1 MAARANY
8 VFWLAEISKN
18 SSETTWPIELKFGE
32 NDEGIDLL
40 QSFVGFFVYRKF
52 KMATATGHSLHRT
65 LWENFRTNKSTN
77 SGINPVVV
85 NKHAKIVFFN

>member
-1 MAARANY
+1 MCSD
-8 VFWLAEISKN
+8 WLKFQR
-18 SSETTWPIELKFGE
+18 TPLKPIELKFGE
-32 NDEGIDLL
+32 NDEGIDLYKVL
-40 QSFVGFFVYRKF
+40 WVFFVDRKF

-65 LWENFRTNKSTN
+65 LWENFRNNKSTN

>member
-1 MAARANY
+1 
-8 VFWLAEISKN
+8 VVSEEFFEIS
-18 SSETTWPIELKFGE
+18 G
-32 NDEGIDLL
+32 
-40 QSFVGFFVYRKF
+40 KF

>member
-32 NDEGIDLL
+32 NDEGIDLYKVL
-40 QSFVGFFVYRKF
+40 WVFLSIGNSRWPPPQDIVYKGPYG
-52 KMATATGHSLHRT
+52 KTSEL
-65 LWENFRTNKSTN
+65 TNPPT
-77 SGINPVVV
+77 VVLTQW
-85 NKHAKIVFFN
+85 